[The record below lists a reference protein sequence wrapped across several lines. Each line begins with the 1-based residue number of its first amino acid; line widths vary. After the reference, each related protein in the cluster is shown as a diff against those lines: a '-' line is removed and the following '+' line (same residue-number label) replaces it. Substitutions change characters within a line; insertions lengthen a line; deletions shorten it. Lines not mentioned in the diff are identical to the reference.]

1 MATTDEIV
9 KSYVDLLILQYRE
22 KANARA
28 TIDVQVRP
36 VIIDQIPTE
45 VENAFDIETAVGA
58 QLDTLGKY
66 VGVSR
71 DGYTLEQGAISL
83 DDSDYRQL
91 IKMVIIKNNSGSSLE
106 TIQSLLSANFPGQI
120 FVSDNQTM
128 GLNYVL
134 VNSLGTDDLLE
145 IIVTGGYLP
154 KPMGVQVSSTIV
166 PDFEFPFFKMRD
178 YNNPVI
184 DGSPFN
190 NYPSY
195 QLTYPWL
202 SYSDT

>member
-1 MATTDEIV
+1 MATTPEIV
-9 KSYVDLLILQYRE
+9 KNYVDLLILQYKQ
-22 KANARA
+22 KAKARA
-28 TIDVQVRP
+28 MIQTQVTP
-36 VIIDQIPTE
+36 VIIDQLPTQ
-45 VENAFDIETAVGA
+45 VQDAFDPSTAVGD
-58 QLDTLGKY
+58 QLDVIGKY

-71 DGYTLEQGAISL
+71 MGNTLNGPITLE
-83 DDSDYRQL
+83 DDDYRQL
-91 IKMVIIKNNSGSSLE
+91 IKMVIIKNNSGSSLA

-154 KPMGVQVSSTIV
+154 KPMGVQVSATIV
-166 PDFEFPFFKMRD
+166 PDFQFPVFKFRD
-178 YNNPVI
+178 YNNPT
-184 DGSPFN
+184 DGSPLN
-190 NYPSY
+190 NYSSY

-202 SYSDT
+202 SYADA

>member
-1 MATTDEIV
+1 MATTPEIV
-9 KSYVDLLILQYRE
+9 KNYVDLLILQYRQ
-22 KANARA
+22 KAKARA
-28 TIDVQVRP
+28 MIDTQVTP
-36 VIIDQIPTE
+36 VIMDQLPTQ
-45 VENAFDIETAVGA
+45 VQDAFDPTTAVGD
-58 QLDTLGKY
+58 QLDVIGKY

-71 DGYTLEQGAISL
+71 MGNTLNGPITLTDE
-83 DDSDYRQL
+83 DYRQL
-91 IKMVIIKNNSGSSLE
+91 IKMVIIKNNSGSSLA

-154 KPMGVQVSSTIV
+154 KPMGVQVSATIV
-166 PDFEFPFFKMRD
+166 PDFQFPVFKFRD
-178 YNNPVI
+178 YNNPT
-184 DGSPFN
+184 DGSPLN
-190 NYPSY
+190 NYSSY

-202 SYSDT
+202 SYADT